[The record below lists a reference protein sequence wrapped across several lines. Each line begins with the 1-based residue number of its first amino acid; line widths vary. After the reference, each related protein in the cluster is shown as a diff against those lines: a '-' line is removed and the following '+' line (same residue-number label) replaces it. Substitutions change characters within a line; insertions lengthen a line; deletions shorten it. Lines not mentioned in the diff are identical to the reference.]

1 MNTAR
6 PIDQVKLALAL
17 DAFCSVL
24 GEGRLW
30 TEDGPTEKAA
40 ALRSAVRLGKRTR
53 LLVHASWAVWNQ
65 SSDVSLVE
73 VLDMEDADL
82 RPFIGLLSALM
93 DSTGLALEAW
103 TAGRKWR
110 AQVEHEERRAGGTH
124 GR

>member
-1 MNTAR
+1 MNTSR
-6 PIDQVKLALAL
+6 PIDQIKLALAL

-40 ALRSAVRLGKRTR
+40 ALRAAVRLGKRTR
-53 LLVHASWAVWNQ
+53 LLVHASWAVWNE

-73 VLDMEDADL
+73 VLDMEEPDL
-82 RPFIGLLSALM
+82 RAFVGLLSALL
-93 DSTGLALEAW
+93 DWSGLALEAW
-103 TAGRKWR
+103 TAGQKWR
-110 AQVEHEERRAGGTH
+110 AQREHEERVGGAH